1 MGTKL
6 PPKQLDLYQ
15 GIDEILWLDWDPIG
29 ISGTP
34 EARDE
39 YYSYLP
45 HVFKLAMEDSSPL
58 KIAEYLDWVV
68 RESMGMNS
76 SIQMHIS
83 VGEKILHL
91 KKSIGL

>member
-15 GIDEILWLDWDPIG
+15 GIDEILWLDWEPIG
-29 ISGTP
+29 VSGIP

-39 YYSYLP
+39 YHSYLP
-45 HVFKLAMEDSSPL
+45 QVFKLAMEDSSPL

-68 RESMGMNS
+68 RERMDINS
-76 SIQMHIS
+76 SIQKHIAI
-83 VGEKILHL
+83 GEKILSL